1 MADETRRIDI
11 GFQGGQVLPARVKQ
25 AEYDSLRRR
34 LVDDSAKRWHE
45 LETQDS
51 MVASTSR
58 RSSTS
63 ASTPT
68 TSGSASMRLGCGSG
82 R

>member
-25 AEYDSLRRR
+25 GSFEELRSALSDERAE
-34 LVDDSAKRWHE
+34 RWFE

-51 MVASTSR
+51 NISIDLSQVVYVRIDTDEQR
-58 RSSTS
+58 V
-63 ASTPT
+63 
-68 TSGSASMRLGCGSG
+68 GF
-82 R
+82 